1 MCRTNEIR
9 YRAIK
14 LKYVSLIEN
23 AETLR
28 KFYRFNSFFFF
39 FKLKQQKIY
48 KSQCLMVEA
57 IRYRPQPFQKQNK
70 VAIVVILTKM
80 ARLILQ
86 LYWIASVK
94 KMQGVSEQKE

>member
-1 MCRTNEIR
+1 
-9 YRAIK
+9 
-14 LKYVSLIEN
+14 
-23 AETLR
+23 
-28 KFYRFNSFFFF
+28 
-39 FKLKQQKIY
+39 
-48 KSQCLMVEA
+48 MVEA